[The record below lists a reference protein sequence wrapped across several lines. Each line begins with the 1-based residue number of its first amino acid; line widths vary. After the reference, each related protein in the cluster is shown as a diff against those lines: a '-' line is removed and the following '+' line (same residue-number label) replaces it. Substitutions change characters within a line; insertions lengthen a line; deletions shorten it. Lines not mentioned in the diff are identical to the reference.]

1 LLKDNLVSQINIIN
15 TAKEKGFDTNRI
27 IFADRV
33 ELDIHLAR
41 HRLADVFLDTF
52 PYNAHTTTSDA
63 LWAGLPV
70 ITRTGE
76 SFASRVAASLLNSIG
91 LNELVASNQNEYEN
105 IAVDLANKVKKI
117 QFIKNKL
124 NYNLK
129 TTSLF
134 DTQKF
139 TKKIE
144 EAYKNVYEIYKSGK
158 PIESFYV

>member
-1 LLKDNLVSQINIIN
+1 MVSQNNIIKK
-15 TAKEKGFDTNRI
+15 AKGKGFDTNRI

-105 IAVDLANKVKKI
+105 IAVDLANNVKKLL
-117 QFIKNKL
+117 FIKNKL
-124 NYNLK
+124 NNNLK

-139 TKKIE
+139 TNNIE
-144 EAYKNVYEIYKSGK
+144 EAYKNVYEIYKSDK
-158 PIESFYV
+158 PVDNFYV